1 MDTVFDAQFRV
12 IKDAFARQNI
22 EIEVAY
28 TAAGDVDYVY
38 EAGRLL
44 AVGIDDSLGRL
55 AELLPGIQRVR
66 DPDDQPGG
74 TLEAFSI
81 EQLEDGHL
89 TVPEALDLLDAR
101 LGRDNPALREDGL
114 PLATPNHLLHIAR
127 LCSAVEPEVPSGLEI
142 LPWPPQRQAGEP
154 VRPVAAAI
162 CDTGLL
168 EDSPAQHPWLNGV
181 TGEPDL
187 LGPVL
192 ASGLQLIPAFAGHGT
207 FIAGVARCMAP
218 EADVFVADHFA
229 VSGAEL
235 ESKIIDK
242 LEQLVQRSPDII
254 NLSAGTYT
262 RNNWTSLGFEGFHQ
276 RNPEVTLIAAAG
288 NDSTDRRFY
297 PAAYPWTI
305 SVGAL
310 GPDQQHRA
318 WFSNYG
324 DWVDVYALGEG
335 IINAYAFGEYVYQE
349 PPKRPAKQI
358 FQGMARW
365 DGTSFSAPLV
375 AGLIAA
381 RMSRTGES
389 SPAAAQAVLAVAASQ
404 AIGGVGPVLFASDYP

>member
-1 MDTVFDAQFRV
+1 MVAVFDAQFRI
-12 IKDAFARQNI
+12 IKDAFARQRI

-28 TAAGDVDYVY
+28 TAGGDVDYVY
-38 EAGRLL
+38 QAGRLL
-44 AVGIDDSLGRL
+44 AVEANDNLGRL
-55 AELLPGIQRVR
+55 AELLPGIRRVS

-74 TLEAFSI
+74 NLVAFSI
-81 EQLEDGHL
+81 EQLEGGHL
-89 TVPEALDLLDAR
+89 TVPEALDVLDAR
-101 LGRDNPALREDGL
+101 LGANNPAFGEGGF
-114 PLATPNHLLHIAR
+114 PLATPNHMLHIAR
-127 LCSAVEPEVPSGLEI
+127 LCSAVEPEVPSGG
-142 LPWPPQRQAGEP
+142 PTQPFPPPRPPGEP
-154 VRPVAAAI
+154 VREVAI
-162 CDTGLL
+162 GVCDTGLL
-168 EDSPAQHPWLNGV
+168 QPPAGQHSWLDGV
-181 TGEPDL
+181 NGEPDL
-187 LGPVL
+187 LGPTL
-192 ASGLQLIPAFAGHGT
+192 PSGLSRIPAFAGHGT

-218 EADVFVADHFA
+218 GAGVFVADHFS

-242 LEQLVQRSPDII
+242 IEQLVQRSPDII

-288 NDSTDRRFY
+288 NDSTDRQFY
-297 PAAYPWTI
+297 PAAYPGTI

-335 IINAYAFGEYVYQE
+335 MINAYAIGEYAYQE

-389 SPAAAQAVLAVAASQ
+389 SAAAAQAVLAAAAAQ
-404 AIGGVGPVLFASDYP
+404 AIGGVGPALFPSDEP